1 MKLLALLLLIF
12 LFTTSSTSSPF
23 EGKSV
28 FTLKDIIYS
37 SQIIYSTP
45 AHLAVADGH
54 IEFNL
59 TNSAVPY
66 TTHCSGSS
74 EWLYDFFYGNIVYIC
89 DARTGEGVA
98 EGTSANFTFSNP
110 AGTFAV
116 NQTWSEPS
124 RGHDERDEHLSAF
137 NLLGVG
143 SGNATMNCKTDYW
156 QNANWTIGQLYSTT
170 MVNCKPADL
179 IIIPM
184 VVPVQ

>member
-1 MKLLALLLLIF
+1 MKLLALLLPIF
-12 LFTTSSTSSPF
+12 LFTTSSISYPF
-23 EGKSV
+23 EGKLV

-89 DARTGEGVA
+89 DAPTGEGVA
-98 EGTSANFTFSNP
+98 EGASANFTFSNP
-110 AGTFAV
+110 AGAFAV

-124 RGHDERDEHLSAF
+124 WGHYERDGHLSALNF
-137 NLLGVG
+137 LGIG

-170 MVNCKPADL
+170 TVNCKPADL
-179 IIIPM
+179 IITPT
-184 VVPVQ
+184 VVPIQ

>member
-1 MKLLALLLLIF
+1 MKLLALLLPIF
-12 LFTTSSTSSPF
+12 LFATSSASYPF
-23 EGKSV
+23 EGKPV
-28 FTLKDIIYS
+28 FTLKDIVYS

-98 EGTSANFTFSNP
+98 EGASANFTFSNP

-116 NQTWSEPS
+116 NQTWSEPG
-124 RGHDERDEHLSAF
+124 RGHNECYEHLS
-137 NLLGVG
+137 V
-143 SGNATMNCKTDYW
+143 
-156 QNANWTIGQLYSTT
+156 
-170 MVNCKPADL
+170 
-179 IIIPM
+179 
-184 VVPVQ
+184 